1 MHLCYGEMINCP
13 MAGEHGCH
21 IDKFH
26 CYPAGR
32 NAKWISRVARKAIA
46 EGVGRCGRC
55 ARRTTSGRWQY
66 PGGEKIGCIDEG
78 SSSEQGYVLLLL
90 GKSWGND
97 IEMEEMAIR
106 RHTGTVESESGTRKS
121 RRSSEEAEKEQRQL
135 GVGQK
140 QIRERGK
147 FFGQPCPAFE
157 EQISE
162 ESRRWSS
169 SLTTVH

>member
-1 MHLCYGEMINCP
+1 

-106 RHTGTVESESGTRKS
+106 RHTGPVESESEE
-121 RRSSEEAEKEQRQL
+121 EEAQDDRSNREAAARIEEGAEEKEGSLKEKQAQL
-135 GVGQK
+135 GGGG
-140 QIRERGK
+140 EGAATARGRAEANPRARK
-147 FFGQPCPAFE
+147 VLRTAL
-157 EQISE
+157 
-162 ESRRWSS
+162 SR
-169 SLTTVH
+169 L